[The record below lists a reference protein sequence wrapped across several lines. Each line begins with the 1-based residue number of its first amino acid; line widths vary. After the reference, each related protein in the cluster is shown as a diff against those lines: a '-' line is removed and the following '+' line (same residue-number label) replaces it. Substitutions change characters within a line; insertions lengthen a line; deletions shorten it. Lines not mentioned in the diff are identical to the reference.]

1 MRMYIHFGIPL
12 NIYFYLQASFA
23 GIEDDEDEDM
33 EIQTMAA
40 NYKKKGGKI
49 AGQFWIIYSQNYKN
63 TVVSWDF

>member
-1 MRMYIHFGIPL
+1 
-12 NIYFYLQASFA
+12 
-23 GIEDDEDEDM
+23 
-33 EIQTMAA
+33 MAA